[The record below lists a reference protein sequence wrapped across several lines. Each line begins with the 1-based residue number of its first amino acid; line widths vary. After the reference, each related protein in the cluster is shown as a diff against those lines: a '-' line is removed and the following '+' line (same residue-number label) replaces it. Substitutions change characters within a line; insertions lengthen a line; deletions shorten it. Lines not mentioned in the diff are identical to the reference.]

1 MLSFVPW
8 SLNLWIRKEKESAL
22 APPGLLM
29 KLQVKYKFLYQKLK
43 CREII
48 MLKWSFQKL
57 PVKQNGEVLPY
68 SFLAFV
74 RYSIYISAAVHMQF
88 FSGFTVLTDGAH
100 QEDAGV
106 VPAEAAACMAILRFL
121 WVLFVAI
128 FENRFDTYSADPLD
142 YWACKLSFGKYS
154 VLVVMDRNFLEKLHF
169 CLPFPLYSRHVGGRR
184 QIKWDLKPDWIPA
197 HYRSVQ

>member
-88 FSGFTVLTDGAH
+88 SSGFSFNWWSTSRRCRGGTCWRCSMYGYFKIPLSSV
-100 QEDAGV
+100 
-106 VPAEAAACMAILRFL
+106 CCYL
-121 WVLFVAI
+121 WKQIWHLFS
-128 FENRFDTYSADPLD
+128 R
-142 YWACKLSFGKYS
+142 SFGLLS
-154 VLVVMDRNFLEKLHF
+154 L
-169 CLPFPLYSRHVGGRR
+169 
-184 QIKWDLKPDWIPA
+184 QIKLWQI
-197 HYRSVQ
+197 

>member
-1 MLSFVPW
+1 MGGSCQLPALCFVLFFNNFIYLGCAGS
-8 SLNLWIRKEKESAL
+8 SLPLRLFSS
-22 APPGLLM
+22 
-29 KLQVKYKFLYQKLK
+29 
-43 CREII
+43 C
-48 MLKWSFQKL
+48 
-57 PVKQNGEVLPY
+57 GEQG
-68 SFLAFV
+68 
-74 RYSIYISAAVHMQF
+74 YSIYISAAVHMQF

>member
-1 MLSFVPW
+1 
-8 SLNLWIRKEKESAL
+8 
-22 APPGLLM
+22 
-29 KLQVKYKFLYQKLK
+29 
-43 CREII
+43 

-121 WVLFVAI
+121 
-128 FENRFDTYSADPLD
+128 
-142 YWACKLSFGKYS
+142 
-154 VLVVMDRNFLEKLHF
+154 
-169 CLPFPLYSRHVGGRR
+169 
-184 QIKWDLKPDWIPA
+184 
-197 HYRSVQ
+197 

>member
-1 MLSFVPW
+1 MEKFCLIASW
-8 SLNLWIRKEKESAL
+8 HLWDT
-22 APPGLLM
+22 P
-29 KLQVKYKFLYQKLK
+29 YT
-43 CREII
+43 
-48 MLKWSFQKL
+48 FQQQYTCSSPL
-57 PVKQNGEVLPY
+57 V
-68 SFLAFV
+68 S
-74 RYSIYISAAVHMQF
+74 
-88 FSGFTVLTDGAH
+88 VLTDGAH

-184 QIKWDLKPDWIPA
+184 QIKWDLKLDWIPA